1 MTREFK
7 LRAAFALRMVPAG
20 ALLALMCLPA
30 MAQQEPK
37 PSNPPSPDQTAPD
50 QAAPNPPEKPK
61 NMPMAVEDTMKLLAK
76 RSIFFPD
83 LATDKRALRPLQKL
97 QLATDNSVAPST
109 IAGDLIGAG
118 YDQATNSLSGY
129 GGGWGGYGKRFGS
142 SVATG
147 TTDQYLRT
155 FLLPTWLHEDPR
167 YFVKL
172 RGTPAKRILYAV
184 TRVLVTESDS
194 RKEEI
199 NWSEIA
205 GPLMAEGLANVYLP
219 SEERTVARTFR
230 RYGIRVGFDGAINVV
245 KEYWP
250 TIFRELRLSQI
261 SATPPADPNVVTPPQ
276 PEGQPH

>member
-109 IAGDLIGAG
+109 
-118 YDQATNSLSGY
+118 
-129 GGGWGGYGKRFGS
+129 
-142 SVATG
+142 
-147 TTDQYLRT
+147 
-155 FLLPTWLHEDPR
+155 
-167 YFVKL
+167 
-172 RGTPAKRILYAV
+172 
-184 TRVLVTESDS
+184 
-194 RKEEI
+194 
-199 NWSEIA
+199 
-205 GPLMAEGLANVYLP
+205 
-219 SEERTVARTFR
+219 
-230 RYGIRVGFDGAINVV
+230 
-245 KEYWP
+245 
-250 TIFRELRLSQI
+250 
-261 SATPPADPNVVTPPQ
+261 
-276 PEGQPH
+276 